1 MASAN
6 AEAFLFEVE
15 RMSDIASWSAQP
27 SVTVTGVGCEINS
40 IALRYF
46 KKGIPIEQAMVVARA
61 ERDRYAKEFNVLLP
75 DEDLGK
81 AVCLAYG
88 TDPAAL
94 KLDFSDGV
102 LAQSFVA
109 TNPDLKFVVESDTW
123 YGFENGV
130 WVPSIDP
137 RQQVAKFLHEQEPQ
151 NLSNP
156 KAQQNIHKELY
167 STKKLAAVLFQVK
180 YHPALLVSETD
191 FDRDPMLL
199 GLPKGECLDLRDGGI
214 RKATREDLISKVMPC
229 APAPEGAKH
238 ERWESFQ
245 QETHTDPDVIR
256 FLQEWFGACL
266 TADTSMD
273 MLLFLIGHA
282 GAGKGTTIKPL
293 QTLLGPYSLAASK
306 TLLLQSSDEARRD
319 NYLAQLCGKRLAV
332 CSEGDKIKKLDVTTL
347 KLLTGGDFIQGRR
360 LGRDPINFAPTHK
373 VCILA
378 NSEPPMDDDDGIRR
392 RVVVIPFRNVPN
404 LKDET
409 LRDYFCSSEVLP
421 FIFRWAIEG
430 CLRWQSS
437 GKKLLIPDSVKTRTA
452 EYLVNM
458 DMLGRFLDER
468 IEEALGHALPT
479 SQLYAAWCGYCELER
494 QDLRGSFRSF
504 VSDIERRKPQWVS
517 PGDNRRS
524 INGVQQRCFVGIKLL
539 DDRFAGRAI

>member
-1 MASAN
+1 
-6 AEAFLFEVE
+6 
-15 RMSDIASWSAQP
+15 MSEIPSWSPQP
-27 SVTVTGVGCEINS
+27 SVLSVGSEIYS
-40 IALRYF
+40 LAMRYF
-46 KKGIPIEQAMVVARA
+46 KQGNPIEQALMVARA
-61 ERDRYAKEFNVLLP
+61 ERDRYAKDFNVLLP

-81 AVCLAYG
+81 AVCLGYG

-94 KLDFSDGV
+94 KLDLSDGV

-137 RQQVAKFLHEQEPQ
+137 RQQVAKFLHEQEPK

-156 KAQQNIHKELY
+156 KVQQNIHKELY

-180 YHPALLVSETD
+180 YHPSLLVSETD

-199 GLPKGECLDLRDGGI
+199 GLPKGECLDLRDGRI
-214 RKATREDLISKVMPC
+214 RKTTREDLISKVMPC
-229 APAPEGAKH
+229 APAPEGAKC

-245 QETHTDPDVIR
+245 HETHDDPDVIR
-256 FLQEWFGACL
+256 FLQEWFGVCL

-273 MLLFLIGHA
+273 MLLFLIGLA

-293 QTLLGPYSLAASK
+293 QTLLGSYSLAASK

-332 CSEGDKIKKLDVTTL
+332 CSEGDKIKRLDVTTL

-373 VCILA
+373 VVILA

-392 RVVVIPFRNVPN
+392 RVAVIPFRKVPK

-409 LRDYFCSSEVLP
+409 LRDLFCSSDVLP
-421 FIFRWAIEG
+421 FIFRWALDG
-430 CLRWQSS
+430 CLRWQSA

-458 DMLGRFLDER
+458 DVLGSFLDER
-468 IEEALGHALPT
+468 VEEAPGHVLPT
-479 SQLYAAWCGYCELER
+479 AQLYAAWCGYCESEQ
-494 QDLRGSFRSF
+494 QDLRGSLRPFAA
-504 VSDIERRKPQWVS
+504 DIERRKPEWAS
-517 PGDNRRS
+517 PGDNRRY
-524 INGVQQRCFVGIKLL
+524 INGVQQRCFVGIKLS